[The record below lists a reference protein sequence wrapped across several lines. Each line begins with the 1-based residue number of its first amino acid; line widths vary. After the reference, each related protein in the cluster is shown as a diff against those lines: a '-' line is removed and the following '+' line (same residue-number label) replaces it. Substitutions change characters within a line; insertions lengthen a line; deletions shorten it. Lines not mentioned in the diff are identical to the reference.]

1 MLQQKKVE
9 CLQLQ
14 WPLVRAAAGTYLTDL
29 QDLAILAGGPCAP
42 VAIPKAPINTE
53 ALEETNGKRGSSFTR
68 HFCVVC
74 KIHIHIHVTYLNSQV
89 LTTQPG
95 RKDKSLVPASM
106 GLLQERVEQTRG
118 KQLQRPTFTKEDYD
132 ELCKNSRLS
141 LPPFLRIP
149 IAAFAGFSIGMS
161 LGLSYGS
168 KMAGLRFRAEH
179 AHKLPNTTAGWYM
192 YHKSK
197 NYHLAFGGIKE
208 GIKTGMRMSV
218 LTAAMFCAENL
229 FDVYRGSKDLF
240 NTVGA
245 SLAVAGGFSLLSTFG
260 PLALSWSYDTTY
272 AMHPSV

>member
-1 MLQQKKVE
+1 
-9 CLQLQ
+9 
-14 WPLVRAAAGTYLTDL
+14 
-29 QDLAILAGGPCAP
+29 
-42 VAIPKAPINTE
+42 
-53 ALEETNGKRGSSFTR
+53 
-68 HFCVVC
+68 
-74 KIHIHIHVTYLNSQV
+74 
-89 LTTQPG
+89 
-95 RKDKSLVPASM
+95 M
-106 GLLQERVEQTRG
+106 GFLQERVEQTRG

-141 LPPFLRIP
+141 LPSFLRIP
-149 IAAFAGFSIGMS
+149 IAALAGFSIGMS

-208 GIKTGMRMSV
+208 GLKTGMRMSV

-245 SLAVAGGFSLLSTFG
+245 SLAVAGGFSLLSTLLPP
-260 PLALSWSYDTTY
+260 PLALSVIRCQCIASLDVRPY
-272 AMHPSV
+272 